1 MTIVADS
8 QSQAAE
14 SYAPSSPSAHP
25 ENHEALMS
33 EISLLKSYLPAS
45 PSSESI
51 QGTIRETIESLEQSV
66 RDGKGVTGAV
76 MKELQKKM
84 GDAWNVI
91 DRKEVGK
98 WVAEALKR

>member
-1 MTIVADS
+1 MT
-8 QSQAAE
+8 
-14 SYAPSSPSAHP
+14 
-25 ENHEALMS
+25 
-33 EISLLKSYLPAS
+33 EIQLLKSYLPES
-45 PSSESI
+45 PSQESI
-51 QGTIRETIESLEQSV
+51 QGTIRETIDALEQSV
-66 RDGKGVTGAV
+66 REGKGVTGAV